1 MSTIAS
7 GATVLVRED
16 GPAVRVTLNRPD
28 KRNALS
34 FELMEE
40 LIAALEALGG
50 DGLRAVVIE
59 ANGPAFSRRP
69 RPERDDRSRR
79 RRSSSGCST
88 SARS

>member
-34 FELMEE
+34 YELMEE
-40 LIAALEALGG
+40 LIAALRSVGG
-50 DGLRAVVIE
+50 DA
-59 ANGPAFSRRP
+59 RRG
-69 RPERDDRSRR
+69 S
-79 RRSSSGCST
+79 
-88 SARS
+88 